1 MSDFIFQLEL
11 SQLLPAVLDGH
22 LASHILVAEIH
33 GRHCDHDHER
43 KTQSFVE
50 LFLAR
55 KRPSLALTSTAFDVA
70 YPRLRR
76 SKRKRP

>member
-11 SQLLPAVLDGH
+11 SQLLPAVLDEH
-22 LASHILVAEIH
+22 LASRILVAEIH
-33 GRHCDHDHER
+33 GRHCGHDHER

-50 LFLAR
+50 LSLAR
-55 KRPSLALTSTAFDVA
+55 KHPSHALTLTAFDVA
-70 YPRLRR
+70 FPRPRR